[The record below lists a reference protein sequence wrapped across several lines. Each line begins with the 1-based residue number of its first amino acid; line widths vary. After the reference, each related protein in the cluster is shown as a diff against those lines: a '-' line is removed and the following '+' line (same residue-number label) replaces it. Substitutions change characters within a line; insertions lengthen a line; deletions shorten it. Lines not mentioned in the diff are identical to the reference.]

1 MTERQAI
8 LKTALP
14 SHFLVK
20 FHVDETLCVIPKKNL
35 VDPTHLQVG
44 GSCSVK
50 WNATEVLEATI
61 VAMGEKCEMMK
72 AEKEQLMNIENQ
84 AEQQPPSKKKKT
96 ELSSKRGKGR
106 KPLAPVQAVC
116 LTSCIVNVKMTY
128 LTLYIIIL
136 SYL

>member
-35 VDPTHLQVG
+35 VDPTHLHVQVG

-50 WNATEVLEATI
+50 WNATEVLEAT
-61 VAMGEKCEMMK
+61 VMAMGEECDTMK
-72 AEKEQLMNIENQ
+72 AEKQQLTNIENQ
-84 AEQQPPSKKKKT
+84 PEQHHSRSP
-96 ELSSKRGKGR
+96 
-106 KPLAPVQAVC
+106 
-116 LTSCIVNVKMTY
+116 Y
-128 LTLYIIIL
+128 
-136 SYL
+136 